1 MRKGFFFM
9 PDPFFLFA
17 AFIPQSRQL
26 RRLPIIKLP
35 FKPVASVKRP
45 DHKSTSGPLTRWCFY
60 IAFF

>member
-1 MRKGFFFM
+1 M